1 MTSISSPDTVGYDI
15 ETLRREQFP
24 ITRDTVYFNHAG
36 VSPLPQRTFDAL
48 TEANRRLMLDPSGS
62 YDFWFDGK
70 KAAFAEA
77 VRALIN
83 ARRVEEIIGIT
94 STSLG
99 LNLVA
104 QSLSWQP
111 GQNAVLCDAEFP
123 TNVYPWMRLR
133 EQYGIELRLVP
144 RESGGM
150 TVESLPPFVDS
161 NTRLVTVSAVQFF
174 TGQRADLN
182 ALGAFCHERGILF
195 AVDAIQAAGHIPLD
209 VQAAHIDILATGGQK
224 SLMGPPGQGFLYV
237 RDEIVRQ
244 TYPTFVGPD
253 AVVDHEHWLKYDL
266 TLKDGAARFGLGT
279 TNFSGIVGLLESVT
293 MLRELGL
300 AAIDRHTTGLIDYAI
315 DQLRGIGCEV
325 ITPAAHGPIVTF
337 RAASTD
343 AATTELHTSLKAR
356 RIFIAKHWDAQDIVH
371 LRVSVHCYNTTEDID
386 HLIAALKEL
395 IHHD

>member
-1 MTSISSPDTVGYDI
+1 MTAISSPDTVGYDV
-15 ETLRREQFP
+15 EALRREQFP

-36 VSPLPQRTFDAL
+36 ISPLPQRTFDAL
-48 TEANRRLMLDPSGS
+48 TEANRRLLLDPTGS
-62 YDFWFDGK
+62 YDPWFTGK
-70 KAAFAEA
+70 QAAFNETM
-77 VRALIN
+77 RALIN

-104 QSLSWQP
+104 QSLPWQR
-111 GQNAVLCDAEFP
+111 GQNIVLCDAEFP

-133 EQYGIELRLVP
+133 EQHGVELRLVP
-144 RESGGM
+144 RQSGGL
-150 TVESLPPFVDS
+150 TVDLLARFVDS
-161 NTRLVTVSAVQFF
+161 KTRLVTVSAVQFF
-174 TGQRADLN
+174 TGHRADLN

-195 AVDAIQAAGHIPLD
+195 AVDAIQAAGHLPLD

-237 RDEIVRQ
+237 RDEVIGQ
-244 TYPTFVGPD
+244 THPTFVGPD
-253 AVVDHEHWLKYDL
+253 AVVDHEHWLKYHL

-300 AAIDRHTTGLIDYAI
+300 AAIDRHTTALIDYAI

-325 ITPAAHGPIVTF
+325 ITPTVHGPIVTF
-337 RAASTD
+337 RAAPTD
-343 AATTELHTSLKAR
+343 AATTELHTALKAR
-356 RIFIAKHWDAQDIVH
+356 RIFLAKHWDAQDVAH
-371 LRVSVHCYNTTEDID
+371 LRASVHCYNTAQDID
-386 HLIAALKEL
+386 RLIAALKEL